1 MSDSWYFDW
10 INPTSALK
18 QALIKNAVPFEL
30 HYVKDIMSTKL
41 SLFQYKRIEK
51 IPDLDSKTL
60 EMALMFS
67 NFLCFYKDS
76 ALGWGLYRYVVD
88 GDLDRY
94 LRPQYVTLNT
104 LKGTTVATHVPFK
117 DIILARDNEFDIPP
131 FLCIFEYLC
140 KMDHIDRNIFKNLD
154 IGCMPLLLAGSKK
167 LVNQYNSLMK
177 ELTGGKMLIAA
188 DDSLVDAIKAF
199 KIDMPFNPVDIYTLK
214 KEYRNECLT
223 SIGIYS
229 VEDKRERVLKGE
241 QLSRNRY
248 VDNVYTDMKLQRK
261 EFIDKLNKADPS
273 LDIELVEASNIID
286 DAAAEQTKKLAEAE
300 IVGGASNEQKMGDK

>member
-18 QALIKNAVPFEL
+18 QALLKNEAVPFEL

-41 SLFQYKRIEK
+41 SLFQYKYIER

-67 NFLCFYKDS
+67 NFLCFYKDA

-88 GDLDRY
+88 SDLDRY
-94 LRPQYVTLNT
+94 LRPITVTINT
-104 LKGTTVATHVPFK
+104 LKGVTVATGVPFK

-140 KMDHIDRNIFKNLD
+140 KMQHIDSNLFKNLD
-154 IGCMPLLLAGSKK
+154 IGCMPLVLAGSKK
-167 LVNQYNSLMK
+167 LVNQYNSLIK
-177 ELTGGKMLIAA
+177 KITGGEMLIAA
-188 DDSLVDAIKAF
+188 DDSLVDAIKGF

-241 QLSRNRY
+241 QISRNRY

-261 EFIDKLNKADPS
+261 EFIDKLNKADSS
-273 LDIELVEASNIID
+273 LGIELIEASNIID
-286 DAAAEQTKKLAEAE
+286 DAAAEQARKLAEAE
-300 IVGGASNEQKMGDK
+300 GGNNNGKEISK

>member
-1 MSDSWYFDW
+1 MADSWYFDW

-18 QALIKNAVPFEL
+18 QSLIKGSVPFEL

-41 SLFQYKRIEK
+41 SLFQYKNIEK
-51 IPDLDSKTL
+51 IPDLDSRTY

-67 NFLCFYKDS
+67 NFLCFYKDD
-76 ALGWGLYRYVVD
+76 ALGWGLYRYIQN

-94 LRPQYVTLNT
+94 LRPQYVDLQT
-104 LKGTTVATHVPFK
+104 LKGVTIKTHVAFT

-140 KMDHIDRNIFKNLD
+140 KIQHIDNSIFKTLD
-154 IGCMPLLLAGSKK
+154 IGCMPLVLAGSKK
-167 LVNQYNSLMK
+167 LVNQYNSLIK
-177 ELTGGKMLIAA
+177 EITGGKMLIAA
-188 DDSLVDAIKAF
+188 DDNLVDAIKGF

-241 QLSRNRY
+241 QISRNRY
-248 VDNVYTDMKLQRK
+248 VDHVYTDMKYQRELTFK
-261 EFIDKLNKADPS
+261 KLNEADPS
-273 LDIELVEASNIID
+273 LGIEVIEAAEIID
-286 DAAAEQTKKLAEAE
+286 DAQAEQARKLAEAE
-300 IVGGASNEQKMGDK
+300 GGNDNGKEISK